1 MRDIWDVVVI
11 GAGPAGL
18 AAATTLAERG
28 ASVILFDE
36 NPGPGGQVY
45 RGIEQTAGQP
55 SLRSALGV
63 DYAGGSA
70 LADRFRRST
79 AAASCSLSLRTTAP
93 PSGLPAAAALLLL
106 TAAPPSPR
114 PAAVPVP
121 PPPAI
126 AFQAGAAAPYA
137 LV

>member
-79 AAASCSLSLRTTAP
+79 AAY
-93 PSGLPAAAALLLL
+93 LPASLVWQVTPDREVWISSEGASTRMQAGQ
-106 TAAPPSPR
+106 
-114 PAAVPVP
+114 VIVP
-121 PPPAI
+121 PARWN
-126 AFQAGAAAPYA
+126 ARCRYRAGPCLA
-137 LV
+137 